1 MVAAQR
7 ERLAALF
14 VCEVSRFSMM
24 RFLRARGLS
33 LAIVVLVMF
42 LISALQAGISYSVE
56 QAPCRSL
63 NQTPFEWL

>member
-1 MVAAQR
+1 
-7 ERLAALF
+7 
-14 VCEVSRFSMM
+14 MM